1 VRELGNLL
9 NVVNISS
16 GYGEIQ
22 TLWDVSL
29 QVGEGEVVAV
39 LGPNGAG
46 KTTLLKTIMGI
57 LKPYRGEIFFGS
69 KRIDGQP
76 TEKIVMEGVS
86 LSLAEKELFPQMTV
100 RENLMLGAFNKRAR
114 KKLEEN
120 LELVLDIFPR
130 LRERQNQKAGT
141 MSGGEQQMLAIGRA
155 LMADAKLLLLDEP
168 STGLAP
174 IMVRAIY
181 NGLKRLIELRQGF
194 SILLVEQR
202 VKDATEFAH
211 RGYIIANG
219 RIVFKGD
226 IAGDVRSSEF
236 MHRYL
241 GV

>member
-76 TEKIVMEGVS
+76 IEKIVMEGVS

-219 RIVFKGD
+219 RIVFEGD

>member
-1 VRELGNLL
+1 LGSLL
-9 NVVNISS
+9 RVQDLSS

-22 TLWDVSL
+22 TLWGVSL
-29 QVGEGEVVAV
+29 NVDAGEVVAV

-46 KTTLLKTIMGI
+46 KTTLLKTIMGM
-57 LKPYRGEIFFGS
+57 LKPYSGAVFFNS

-76 TEKIVMEGVS
+76 TEKIVAEGVS

-100 RENLMLGAFNKRAR
+100 RENLLLGAFNKRAR

-120 LELVLDIFPR
+120 MELVLDIFPR

-174 IMVRAIY
+174 IMVKAIY
-181 NGLKRLIELRQGF
+181 NGLKRLMEVKQGF

-202 VKDATEFAH
+202 VKDATEFAQK
-211 RGYIIANG
+211 GYIMANG
-219 RIVFKGD
+219 RIVFEGD

-236 MHRYL
+236 MHKYL

>member
-1 VRELGNLL
+1 LGNLL

-22 TLWDVSL
+22 VLWNISL

-46 KTTLLKTIMGI
+46 KTSLLKTIMGI

-120 LELVLDIFPR
+120 MELVLDIFPR

-181 NGLKRLIELRQGF
+181 NGLKRLIEVRQGF

-202 VKDATEFAH
+202 VKDATEFAR

-219 RIVFKGD
+219 RIVFEGD
-226 IAGDVRSSEF
+226 IASDVRSSEF

>member
-22 TLWDVSL
+22 VLWNISL

-46 KTTLLKTIMGI
+46 KTSLLKTIIGI

-114 KKLEEN
+114 NKLEEN

-181 NGLKRLIELRQGF
+181 NGLKRLIEVRQGF

-202 VKDATEFAH
+202 VKDATEFAR

-219 RIVFKGD
+219 RIVFEGD
-226 IAGDVRSSEF
+226 IASDVRSSEF

>member
-1 VRELGNLL
+1 LGNLL

-22 TLWDVSL
+22 VLWNISL

-46 KTTLLKTIMGI
+46 KTSLLKTIIGI

-114 KKLEEN
+114 NKLEEN

-181 NGLKRLIELRQGF
+181 NGLKRLIEVRQGF

-202 VKDATEFAH
+202 VKDATEFAR

-219 RIVFKGD
+219 RIVFEGD
-226 IAGDVRSSEF
+226 IASDVRSSEF

>member
-1 VRELGNLL
+1 MGNLL

-22 TLWDVSL
+22 VLWNISL

-46 KTTLLKTIMGI
+46 KTSLLKTIMGI

-120 LELVLDIFPR
+120 MELVLDIFPR

-181 NGLKRLIELRQGF
+181 NGLKRLIEVRQGF

-202 VKDATEFAH
+202 VKDATEFAR

-219 RIVFKGD
+219 RIVFEGD
-226 IAGDVRSSEF
+226 IASDVRSSEF

>member
-1 VRELGNLL
+1 MGNLL

-22 TLWDVSL
+22 TLWNISL

-76 TEKIVMEGVS
+76 IEKIVMEGVS

-120 LELVLDIFPR
+120 MELVLDIFPR

-181 NGLKRLIELRQGF
+181 NGLKRLIEVRQGF

-202 VKDATEFAH
+202 VKDATEFAR

-219 RIVFKGD
+219 RIVFEGD
-226 IAGDVRSSEF
+226 IASDVRSSEF

>member
-130 LRERQNQKAGT
+130 LRERQT
-141 MSGGEQQMLAIGRA
+141 R
-155 LMADAKLLLLDEP
+155 KLEP
-168 STGLAP
+168 
-174 IMVRAIY
+174 
-181 NGLKRLIELRQGF
+181 
-194 SILLVEQR
+194 
-202 VKDATEFAH
+202 
-211 RGYIIANG
+211 
-219 RIVFKGD
+219 
-226 IAGDVRSSEF
+226 
-236 MHRYL
+236 
-241 GV
+241 